1 MSTAVSQISAWG
13 NGLAFRLTKPM
24 AKVAGVTEGS
34 PIRVTVNP
42 GRIVI
47 ETEAEPTLEQMLAA
61 FDPKKH
67 GGEMMSDCA
76 VGEEAFSNG
85 NS

>member
-1 MSTAVSQISAWG
+1 MSTTVSQISAWG
-13 NGLAFRLTKPM
+13 NGLALRLTKPM
-24 AKVAGVTEGS
+24 AKAAGVAEGS
-34 PIRVTVNP
+34 AVRVSVKP

-67 GGEMMSDCA
+67 GGEAMAGGA
-76 VGEEAFSNG
+76 VGAEAFADG
-85 NS
+85 DA